1 MTDKIRKEAFDLVHK
16 YTRYDRTDTEVLVD
30 VVAVLLERI
39 EKLENKISS
48 QPKE

>member
-1 MTDKIRKEAFDLVHK
+1 MTDYKEKAFDLVHC
-16 YTRYDRTDTEVLVD
+16 YTRYDRTDTEILVD

-39 EKLENKISS
+39 EKLENQISS